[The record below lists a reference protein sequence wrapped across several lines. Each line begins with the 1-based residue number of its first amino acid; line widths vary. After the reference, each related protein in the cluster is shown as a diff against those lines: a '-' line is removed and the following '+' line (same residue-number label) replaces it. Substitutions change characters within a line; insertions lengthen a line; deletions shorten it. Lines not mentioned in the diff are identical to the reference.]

1 MTLRQYLR
9 TDEYAAI
16 KKMILSKNDFNDLVG
31 AIFNTSR
38 AGHDF
43 IILQEMV
50 DVLDREF
57 HTDYNR
63 FITYEECFVLKSIL
77 WFAAPND
84 EKEDNVEWDYSLQ
97 RAYWRKL
104 VYKLSLQR

>member
-9 TDEYAAI
+9 TDEYVAI
-16 KKMILSKNDFNDLVG
+16 KQMVLSKNDFNELIG

-38 AGHDF
+38 ASHDF
-43 IILQEMV
+43 LILQEMV
-50 DVLDREF
+50 DVLDRED
-57 HTDYNR
+57 HSDYNR
-63 FITYEECFVLKSIL
+63 FFNFEECYILKSIL
-77 WFAAPND
+77 WFAAPDN
-84 EKEDNVEWDYSLQ
+84 EKEDNVAWDYSLQ